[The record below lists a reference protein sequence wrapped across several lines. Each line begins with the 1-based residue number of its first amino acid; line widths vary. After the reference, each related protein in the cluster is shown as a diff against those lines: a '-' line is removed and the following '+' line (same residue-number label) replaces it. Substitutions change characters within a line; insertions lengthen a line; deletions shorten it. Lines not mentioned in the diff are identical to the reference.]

1 MMPPTLLLNFKS
13 FATFDATI
21 KINDILFI
29 SQQKE
34 DEKKQGRQKKK
45 KRKKNQPTIDVYFI
59 SKY

>member
-45 KRKKNQPTIDVYFI
+45 KTKEKSTNN
-59 SKY
+59 